1 MLRACPAGA
10 PPRGG
15 GEGNKDNV
23 RFWHGFT
30 ADAAMQSP
38 PAHLAHP
45 TQKESWGWDP
55 NHTTTTPFHTT
66 ITLICNTVHRFV
78 LTSSDSYSASGLV
91 PSLINAPVV
100 SIRWSPAW
108 PPSQKKKKPEREH
121 VRTISKA
128 TSKDRIDTMESRLA
142 GVLRLFF
149 GDRAQGGRCVRA
161 PCPNAQPERARA
173 HDL

>member
-1 MLRACPAGA
+1 MPRRGTTA
-10 PPRGG
+10 RGG
-15 GEGNKDNV
+15 GKETRTTSDFGMV
-23 RFWHGFT
+23 LRPT
-30 ADAAMQSP
+30 RPCQSP